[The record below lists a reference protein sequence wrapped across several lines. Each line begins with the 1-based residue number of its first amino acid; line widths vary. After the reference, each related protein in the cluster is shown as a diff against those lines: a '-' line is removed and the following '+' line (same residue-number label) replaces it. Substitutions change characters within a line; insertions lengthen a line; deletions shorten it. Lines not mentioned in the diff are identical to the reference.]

1 MRGEHPLHPRGLKL
15 TELDGRTY
23 GIPYVFSTPTL
34 FYNADL
40 LRQAGL
46 DPDKPPTT
54 WTEVKQ
60 YGLQIK
66 QRTGQARHRHRV
78 HGRRRRKGK

>member
-1 MRGEHPLHPRGLKL
+1 M
-15 TELDGRTY
+15 Y
-23 GIPYVFSTPTL
+23 GVPYVFSTPTL

-40 LRQAGL
+40 FRQAGL

-54 WTEVKQ
+54 WAEVKQ

-66 QRTGQARHRHRV
+66 QRTAKLGIDIACRYAHPP
-78 HGRRRRKGK
+78 